1 MAKVN
6 LAAPWT
12 TCYRQFQA
20 FFKNDPSVKV
30 EYNSNGPEIKL
41 YVECPQKAEALTQL
55 LEPTRT
61 FGNITLKITV
71 IPANNPGDDPGC
83 DLVGMPDDI
92 ARIKTAVY
100 GNKAVYEIVDIKQ
113 EFITNPLTYVVFKKE
128 VVQFFNDNLSDL
140 HGLTSTLYQDL
151 AEAIFTEH
159 SGVCFCT
166 AANTGLGA
174 PLGEWP

>member
-55 LEPTRT
+55 LAPTRT
-61 FGNITLKITV
+61 YGNVTLKITV
-71 IPANNPGDDPGC
+71 IPANAPCGD
-83 DLVGMPDDI
+83 LMEMVDDI
-92 ARIKTAVY
+92 ARIKAAIH
-100 GNKAVYEIVDIKQ
+100 GNKAVSEVVDIKQ
-113 EFITNPLTYVVFKKE
+113 EFITNPLTYVVFKRE

-159 SGVCFCT
+159 VGVCFCT
-166 AANTGLGA
+166 TANTGLGA